1 MNEGDLLYVNI
12 NFMIYIEWV
21 EVDGQKSRIQ
31 IDGGDGIVT
40 EGTSEYDRK
49 GRKERGNR
57 ESYYLLV
64 DNGLITLWFDS
75 FGTL

>member
-1 MNEGDLLYVNI
+1 
-12 NFMIYIEWV
+12 V

-64 DNGLITLWFDS
+64 DNGLITL
-75 FGTL
+75 